1 MCILIDLWT
10 LEYLYTHV
18 ACTMDSDG
26 KMIILD
32 CILEPVPYCVI
43 LKSANKSRIE
53 FYEQRGFGTSE
64 RKIFYSCI
72 VFWTVIFWAILQWH
86 NKLLNTL
93 SAEYDLTMKN
103 LMH

>member
-1 MCILIDLWT
+1 MCILIDLCIV
-10 LEYLYTHV
+10 EYLYTHI
-18 ACTMDSDG
+18 ACTMDNDG
-26 KMIILD
+26 KMVILD
-32 CILEPVPYCVI
+32 YILEPVPYCVI

-53 FYEQRGFGTSE
+53 FYEQRRFGTSE